1 MIDTSMNINN
11 SELTDT
17 KEFIKNIIPYINP
30 SIEGT
35 LNNRMP
41 YLNEAGIV
49 HKKSFLVQS

>member
-1 MIDTSMNINN
+1 MIDTSTNINN

-35 LNNRMP
+35 LNNLMP

-49 HKKSFLVQS
+49 HKKSFLVQN